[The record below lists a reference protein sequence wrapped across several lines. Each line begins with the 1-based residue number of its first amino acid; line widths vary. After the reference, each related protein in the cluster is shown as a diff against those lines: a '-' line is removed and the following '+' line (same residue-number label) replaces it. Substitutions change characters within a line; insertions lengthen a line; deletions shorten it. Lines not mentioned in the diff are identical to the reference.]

1 MSGESDEGWRAWR
14 EQNTHAPSSPPPPRP
29 LPHPTLSSFALHP
42 PGPCFFPFLS
52 LKNTDYIAT
61 SPILAACGLNKA
73 AVAAAVPEW
82 ARLGALVALRL
93 GLTKGGSSDSP
104 PPAPP
109 STLPPSAAS
118 RIYRYYLPIFFWV
131 RGQVEAHKKK
141 GAGGGPLV
149 LGINAPQGCG
159 KTTLVSE
166 LDALAAASGLAAAS
180 VSIDD
185 FYLTRAEQA
194 ALAAANA
201 GNPLLELRGN
211 AGSHD
216 LKLGQDTLAALAS
229 ARAGGTPVSLPR
241 YDKAAHGGL
250 GDRAAPEAWPSVDGP
265 LDLVLLEGWMLG
277 FSPVGAA
284 AAASVSPHLPAVDA
298 ALSSYKAAWDSFA
311 HAWLVIEAPSAEC
324 VYGWRAEAETALR
337 AAGRGGMS
345 EAQVKDFCDRY
356 MPAYAAYGPGLVA
369 AGPTTASEGRLLVVK
384 VREDRS
390 LDE

>member
-1 MSGESDEGWRAWR
+1 MRLHFFFAR
-14 EQNTHAPSSPPPPRP
+14 PPTTPDP
-29 LPHPTLSSFALHP
+29 LISFPTPHPTR
-42 PGPCFFPFLS
+42 FPFS
-52 LKNTDYIAT
+52 SSSSSAPDYIAT
-61 SPILAACGLNKA
+61 SPILAACGLDRA
-73 AVAAAVPEW
+73 AVAAAAPEW
-82 ARLGALVALRL
+82 ARLGALVAARL
-93 GLTKGGSSDSP
+93 GLTKAAAGAGAAATAPP

-109 STLPPSAAS
+109 AALPPSAAS

-131 RGQVEAHKKK
+131 RAQVAAHKQAQVGSS
-141 GAGGGPLV
+141 GAAPTPLV

-166 LDALAAASGLAAAS
+166 LEALAAATGLAAAS

-185 FYLTRAEQA
+185 FYLTRAGQA
-194 ALAAANA
+194 ALAASNA

-216 LKLGQDTLAALAS
+216 LTLGTATLAALAS
-229 ARAGGTPVSLPR
+229 AGPGDTVALPR

-250 GDRAAPEAWPSVDGP
+250 GDRAPPASWPAVAGP

-277 FSPVGAA
+277 FAPVGPAA
-284 AAASVSPHLPAVDA
+284 AAAVSPHLPAVDA
-298 ALSSYKAAWDSFA
+298 ALGAYKAAWDA
-311 HAWLVIEAPSAEC
+311 AVDAWLVIQAPSAAC
-324 VYGWRAEAETALR
+324 VYGWRAEAEAALR
-337 AAGRGGMS
+337 AEGGGGMS

-369 AGPTTASEGRLLVVK
+369 GGPTTAKAGGGGEGLLVVK

-390 LDE
+390 LAE